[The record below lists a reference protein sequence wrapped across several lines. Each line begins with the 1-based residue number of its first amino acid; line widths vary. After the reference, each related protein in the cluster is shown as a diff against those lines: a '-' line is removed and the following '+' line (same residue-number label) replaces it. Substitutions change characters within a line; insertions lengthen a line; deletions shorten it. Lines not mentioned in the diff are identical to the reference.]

1 MFSQFFKKRKISHPR
16 YPTHLYHVSIGE
28 TGELIGLPKEWTLEA
43 PHAFRKHPIA
53 KTNPQTQSPE
63 QQNPPPP
70 EPHPP
75 PISRSPPLP
84 QSPLIHPKSIL
95 GRIGKSSSAPTSTV
109 KSHHA
114 LSQQKE
120 KENNV
125 FSEWIDKAVSNNYLK
140 LHKYGVFSDTK
151 EIGSG
156 SFGTVYCAYNIQY
169 AKYMVLKS
177 LKINNKFTTEQ
188 MLKQIVNELQQH
200 RQVEMHDNVIGFY
213 ALGEYMLVMEYANNG
228 TLHQYLSKNF
238 SKMDWNIKLN
248 HKVFNGGRENIIPGT
263 PKIYV
268 DIYKACWHANPIKRP
283 KMSQVVKLLDKVD
296 INDPIQ
302 VVDDVPSPDLTT
314 NINDPSSN
322 STENQIVGSKTYL
335 FEITSTMERR
345 LYEE

>member
-1 MFSQFFKKRKISHPR
+1 MGTSYKHGTTSMFSQFFKKRKISHPR

-151 EIGSG
+151 EIGS
-156 SFGTVYCAYNIQY
+156 
-169 AKYMVLKS
+169 
-177 LKINNKFTTEQ
+177 
-188 MLKQIVNELQQH
+188 
-200 RQVEMHDNVIGFY
+200 
-213 ALGEYMLVMEYANNG
+213 
-228 TLHQYLSKNF
+228 
-238 SKMDWNIKLN
+238 
-248 HKVFNGGRENIIPGT
+248 
-263 PKIYV
+263 
-268 DIYKACWHANPIKRP
+268 
-283 KMSQVVKLLDKVD
+283 VVKLLDKVD

>member
-1 MFSQFFKKRKISHPR
+1 MGTSYKH
-16 YPTHLYHVSIGE
+16 G
-28 TGELIGLPKEWTLEA
+28 TLFT
-43 PHAFRKHPIA
+43 PPL
-53 KTNPQTQSPE
+53 
-63 QQNPPPP
+63 NPPPP

-238 SKMDWNIKLN
+238 SKMDWNIKLKFAN
-248 HKVFNGGRENIIPGT
+248 QISSAIHCLHSNNIIHRDLHSNNIFIHSNDIKLGDFGLSNLNSPYNVSHKVFNGGRENIIPGT

-268 DIYKACWHANPIKRP
+268 DIYK
-283 KMSQVVKLLDKVD
+283 VVKLLDKVD

>member
-1 MFSQFFKKRKISHPR
+1 MFIISFRTSMFSQFFKKRKISHPR

-53 KTNPQTQSPE
+53 KIIPQTQSPE
-63 QQNPPPP
+63 QQNNPPPP
-70 EPHPP
+70 EPYPP

-140 LHKYGVFSDTK
+140 LHKYGVFSDTR
-151 EIGSG
+151 EI
-156 SFGTVYCAYNIQY
+156 
-169 AKYMVLKS
+169 
-177 LKINNKFTTEQ
+177 
-188 MLKQIVNELQQH
+188 
-200 RQVEMHDNVIGFY
+200 
-213 ALGEYMLVMEYANNG
+213 
-228 TLHQYLSKNF
+228 
-238 SKMDWNIKLN
+238 
-248 HKVFNGGRENIIPGT
+248 
-263 PKIYV
+263 
-268 DIYKACWHANPIKRP
+268 ACWHANPIKRP

-314 NINDPSSN
+314 NINDPPSN
-322 STENQIVGSKTYL
+322 STENQIIGSKTYL

>member
-1 MFSQFFKKRKISHPR
+1 MGTSYKHGTTSMFSQFFKKRKISHPR

-28 TGELIGLPKEWTLEA
+28 TGELI
-43 PHAFRKHPIA
+43 
-53 KTNPQTQSPE
+53 
-63 QQNPPPP
+63 NPPPP

-200 RQVEMHDNVIGFY
+200 RQVEMHDNVI
-213 ALGEYMLVMEYANNG
+213 
-228 TLHQYLSKNF
+228 
-238 SKMDWNIKLN
+238 
-248 HKVFNGGRENIIPGT
+248 VFNGGRENIIPGT